1 MSKEQIDA
9 VLGIT
14 DGQSIDDFLDGLGSD
29 TASLS
34 STFQTIDSGV
44 KGAVEKID
52 ESFKQVQAQPDSSAS
67 ILAIK
72 DIDLSLKEVEE
83 LIDLSKKLF
92 KHIYQNVIT
101 SDLIDSEVVGATA
114 KLLESIHIN
123 IAEFLSVYKDKQK
136 FYDKIR
142 VMVFQQDQKKELMML
157 KHKLDMEKAA
167 AKLDDGAIDAETTSV
182 YNQEDIVKLLAD
194 ADKA

>member
-1 MSKEQIDA
+1 MSKEQINA